1 MTELLNKEIVRI
13 YTLGGVLSTGDL
25 LKIIA
30 IAKKIDSTHLHFGI
44 RQDILMMIDKKYLKD
59 IKTLFSEMHLKY
71 EVVSEFTSNFHSNN
85 IVSSFSAASIL
96 KTTSWLRTG
105 HYYSILDEF
114 NETPQLK
121 VNIVDPMQGLVP
133 LLTGNINFVASEK
146 REYWY
151 LFIKYPESDKLELWP
166 MYVATD
172 DIQTVTYLII
182 SLIQAG
188 KSSVKQIKPSVD
200 EKIGVNMPRVTKRP
214 EYPLVPLPNYDGIH
228 LVDDKYWI
236 GIYKR
241 KNDFAIS
248 FLEDLGRLCLENK
261 IAKISLTPWHS
272 LLVKGIE
279 KEFVVKWEMLLN
291 KYGINTQHSSLE
303 LNWQVPTLD
312 EEASELKHF
321 IYQEFDKNDIR
332 TNGLTF
338 GIITRNIVPST
349 NVVIEKMAGDNNDKY
364 KVLFSKDFNPN
375 NKEYSVYSEDVLRED
390 LPASLMDLTKNYVNS
405 IEKQLNSIFEFD
417 LGNELEV
424 AQKAVQEF
432 VYECKNCLSVYDAK
446 YGDEGQGVDEDTSF
460 DDLPELY
467 TCAVCEASKDD
478 FVKKEKNELFV

>member
-1 MTELLNKEIVRI
+1 MEELLDKEIVRI

-25 LKIIA
+25 LKIVA
-30 IAKKIDSTHLHFGI
+30 IANKIETAHLHFGI
-44 RQDILMMIDKKYLKD
+44 RQDILMMVDKKYVKQ
-59 IKTLFSEMHLKY
+59 IRVLFSEMHLEY

-85 IVSSFSAASIL
+85 IVSSFPSASIL
-96 KTTSWLRTG
+96 KTTSWVRTG

-114 NETPQLK
+114 KKTPQLK

-151 LFIKYPESDKLELWP
+151 LFIKYPDSDKLELWP

-172 DIQTVTYLII
+172 DIQTVAYLII
-182 SLIQAG
+182 DLIGAG
-188 KSSVKQIKPSVD
+188 KTSVKQIKPSID
-200 EKIGVNMPRVTKRP
+200 EKIGVNMPRVMKRP

-228 LVDDKYWI
+228 QVDDRFWI

-241 KNDFAIS
+241 KNDFAVS
-248 FLEDLGRLCLENK
+248 FLEDLGKLCLEHK

-279 KEFVVKWEMLLN
+279 KEAVVKWEMLLN

-349 NVVIEKMAGDNNDKY
+349 NVVIEKEIDSNTY
-364 KVLFSKDFNPN
+364 KVSHSKDFNPN
-375 NKEYSVYSEDVLRED
+375 NKEDAMYSEDVDRED
-390 LPASLMDLTKNYVNS
+390 LPASLMALTKNYVNS
-405 IEKQLNSIFEFD
+405 IETQLSSIFEFD
-417 LGNELEV
+417 LGNDLESTDEEKV
-424 AQKAVQEF
+424 KEY
-432 VYECKNCLSVYDAK
+432 VYECIKCLSAYDPK
-446 YGDEGQGVDEDTSF
+446 YGDEEQDVEENTSF
-460 DDLPELY
+460 EDLPENY
-467 TCAVCEASKDD
+467 GCTVCETSKNE
-478 FVKKEKNELFV
+478 FVKKEKIEQFV